1 MKNPFHV
8 MLIPTLNCPARCS
21 YCWSSEH
28 GSPVMDI
35 YIVREVIA
43 WLKDFREDR
52 VTFTFHGGEPLLAGP
67 DFYRQALP
75 LLSGELSHMKP
86 DFAMQTNLWLMTS
99 ELAKILAEYHVPLG
113 SSIDGPEVLN
123 DLQRGKGYFWKTMKG
138 YAIARDEGV
147 RVSFIC
153 TFTSTS
159 VGQREEIVRFFRDQG
174 FVMKLHPALPS
185 LRNANPEPWVLS
197 PDDYGDLLVY
207 LLDQSVENPGNPE
220 IMNINDLVKCVFTR
234 RGTVCTFADCV
245 GSTFAVGPDG
255 SIYPCYRFVGM
266 PEWVM
271 GSVYDHPD
279 RVSLARSAAGMR
291 MSQYKDIVDRECGEC
306 RHLRYCR
313 GGCPY
318 NAFVP
323 TNGEPGGIDPYCPA
337 YHQIFDEISDRLN
350 REMQESCAV
359 EMLAFPG
366 HQEKKR
372 KPGIMALMQRM
383 VSR

>member
-28 GSPVMDI
+28 GSPVMNVDT
-35 YIVREVIA
+35 VREVVT
-43 WLKDFREDR
+43 WLRDFGEDR

-67 DFYRQALP
+67 DFYREALP

-86 DFAMQTNLWLMTS
+86 DFAMQTNLWLMTP
-99 ELAKILAEYHVPLG
+99 ELAEILAEYHVPLG
-113 SSIDGPEVLN
+113 SSIDGPEMLN
-123 DLQRGKGYFWKTMKG
+123 DSQRGNGYFRKTMKG
-138 YAIARDEGV
+138 YDVARSGGV

-153 TFTSTS
+153 TFTASSASQKT
-159 VGQREEIVRFFRDQG
+159 EIVRFFRDRG

-197 PDDYGDLLVY
+197 PEDYGELLVF
-207 LLDQSVENPGNPE
+207 LLDHALEHPGDPE
-220 IMNINDLVKCVFTR
+220 IMNITDLLKCVFTR

-245 GSTFAVGPDG
+245 GSTFAIGPDG

-271 GSVYDHPD
+271 GSVKDHPD
-279 RVSLARSAAGMR
+279 RACLMRSEAGSR
-291 MSQYKDIVDRECGEC
+291 ISGFQEIVDKACKKC

-318 NAFVP
+318 NALVVAE
-323 TNGEPGGIDPYCPA
+323 GEMTGIDPYCLS
-337 YHQIFDEISDRLN
+337 YQRIFDEISDRLN
-350 REMQESCAV
+350 REMEENLAI
-359 EMLAFPG
+359 EMMTFPG
-366 HQEKKR
+366 QKGKGQ
-372 KPGIMALMQRM
+372 KPGIMSLMRRM
-383 VSR
+383 I

>member
-28 GSPVMDI
+28 GSPVMNVDT
-35 YIVREVIA
+35 VREVVT
-43 WLKDFREDR
+43 WLRDFGEDR

-67 DFYRQALP
+67 DFYREALP

-86 DFAMQTNLWLMTS
+86 DFAMQTNLWLMTP
-99 ELAKILAEYHVPLG
+99 ELAEILAEYHVPLG
-113 SSIDGPEVLN
+113 SSIDGPEMLN
-123 DLQRGKGYFWKTMKG
+123 DSQRGNGYFRKTMKG
-138 YAIARDEGV
+138 HDVARSGGV

-153 TFTSTS
+153 TFTASSASQKT
-159 VGQREEIVRFFRDQG
+159 EIVRFFRDRG

-197 PDDYGDLLVY
+197 PEDYGELLVF
-207 LLDQSVENPGNPE
+207 LLDHALEHPGDPE
-220 IMNINDLVKCVFTR
+220 IMNITDLLKCVFTR

-245 GSTFAVGPDG
+245 GSTFAIGPDG

-271 GSVYDHPD
+271 GSVNDHPD
-279 RVSLARSAAGMR
+279 RTSLMGSEAGR
-291 MSQYKDIVDRECGEC
+291 RISGFREIVDKACKEC

-318 NAFVP
+318 NALVP
-323 TNGEPGGIDPYCPA
+323 SEGEMTGIDPYCTA
-337 YHQIFDEISDRLN
+337 YQRIFDEISDRLN
-350 REMQESCAV
+350 REMEENSAIDI
-359 EMLAFPG
+359 MPFPG
-366 HQEKKR
+366 QKGKGQ
-372 KPGIMALMQRM
+372 KPAIMSLMRRM
-383 VSR
+383 I